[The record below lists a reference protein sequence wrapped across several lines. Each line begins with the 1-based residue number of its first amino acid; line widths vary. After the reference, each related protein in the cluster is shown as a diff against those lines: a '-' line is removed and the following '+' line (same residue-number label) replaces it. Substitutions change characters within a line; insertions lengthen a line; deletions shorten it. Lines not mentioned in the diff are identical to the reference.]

1 MSTVT
6 TMRRVLVG
14 VGNAG
19 VSVLDRIA
27 VASPGLKG
35 LMVIN
40 NDAESL
46 AASVVPTRIDFSN
59 EAGEDLADGF
69 LAIEEEYARA
79 ISGATSVILC
89 GGLGGETGSFLLPA
103 LAARAKA
110 DGITTLASVGIPF
123 SFEGRQKRE
132 LATTALEKLRALC
145 DAVAVIDNDRLSG
158 GVPSTAAIG
167 EAFQEADKA
176 LQSSVLAIQGM
187 LSTSGPVK
195 ITRTDLA
202 AVLGSQG
209 AITHFGHGRAA
220 GDNRLHEALEA
231 SFRSPLLTIP
241 GKGSA
246 LREAS
251 MVLLL
256 LEGPSD
262 LSFAEVQ
269 RAVSEM
275 ERMTGDRCQIKV
287 GVHASAAPGAPLDIS
302 IIASS
307 GTLRQPAVKKAG
319 ESLASAAS
327 TQPSPREPAAAP
339 IPGEVKEVRH
349 SKPVKQNPVKQTQ
362 GVLDLENYQRGR
374 FDKSEPTIVNGD
386 DLDIPTF
393 LRKGIKLGTPRDTEK
408 N

>member
-1 MSTVT
+1 MSPST
-6 TMRRVLVG
+6 TTRRILVG

-27 VASPGLKG
+27 VDYPGLKG
-35 LMVIN
+35 VIVIN

-46 AASVVPTRIDFSN
+46 AASVVSTRIDFSN
-59 EAGEDLADGF
+59 HEGEDPADGF

-103 LAARAKA
+103 LAARTKA
-110 DGITTLASVGIPF
+110 DGITTLASVGIPL
-123 SFEGRQKRE
+123 SYEGRQKRE
-132 LATTALEKLRALC
+132 LANSALEKLRSLC

-158 GVPSTAAIG
+158 GVPSSAAIG
-167 EAFQEADKA
+167 EAFHEADKA

-195 ITRTDLA
+195 ITRADLA

-209 AITHFGHGRAA
+209 ATTHFAHGRAA
-220 GDNRLHEALEA
+220 GANRLHEALESA
-231 SFRSPLLTIP
+231 FGSPLLAIP

-269 RAVSEM
+269 RAVSEL
-275 ERMTGDRCQIKV
+275 ERMTGERCQIKV
-287 GVHASAAPGAPLDIS
+287 GVHATAIAGAPLDIS

-307 GTLRQPAVKKAG
+307 GAIRQPTVKKSAEPLG
-319 ESLASAAS
+319 E
-327 TQPSPREPAAAP
+327 TSPQDMRSQGVVEPTP
-339 IPGEVKEVRH
+339 IAHERQ
-349 SKPVKQNPVKQTQ
+349 SKPSRMIKPTPVKQTQ
-362 GVLDLENYQRGR
+362 GVLALENYQRGR

-386 DLDIPTF
+386 DLDIPTY
-393 LRKGIKLGTPRDTEK
+393 LRKGIKLGMLPK
-408 N
+408 H